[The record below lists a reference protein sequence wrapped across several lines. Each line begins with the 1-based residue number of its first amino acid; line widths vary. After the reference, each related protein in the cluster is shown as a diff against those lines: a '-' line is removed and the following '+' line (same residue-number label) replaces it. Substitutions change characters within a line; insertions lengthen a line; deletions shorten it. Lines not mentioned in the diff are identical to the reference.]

1 MNGEPEPDDPFARG
15 PGADA
20 AADAGGVAAPEGD
33 GPDRAERDRE
43 TRRAIEAVLMAATEP
58 VEAGV
63 LAQLTEVPVAAIE
76 AAVAELAD
84 GYEAEGRGFVIS
96 RVAGGYRFQTAPDL
110 APYVERFVLEGQH
123 ARLSGAAL
131 ETLAI
136 VAYKQPI
143 SRSQVSAIRGVN
155 VDAVLQTL
163 VKRGYVDEVARDPG
177 PGQAVL
183 YGTTRTFLERLELDS
198 LDDLPPL
205 GDFVPDA
212 SIVEVLERGLRVT
225 EDAATDPDGAPVVEV
240 DVVEVDVIEVDVLDV
255 VEVDV
260 IDVEP
265 DAVTEDQALDL
276 ADAYGI
282 DGEEA
287 AEAEAA
293 ELVVVDEIRIV
304 GDVAIETV
312 EVYEADGAEAGAID
326 AEGPRAGG

>member
-1 MNGEPEPDDPFARG
+1 MTDGYEAPEPESL
-15 PGADA
+15 
-20 AADAGGVAAPEGD
+20 EGQRD
-33 GPDRAERDRE
+33 TFERDRE

-76 AAVAELAD
+76 LAVEELATA
-84 GYEAEGRGFVIS
+84 YEAEGRGFVIA

-225 EDAATDPDGAPVVEV
+225 EDAATDLAAAEDVADDTVEAEIVEDDMTETRIVEV
-240 DVVEVDVIEVDVLDV
+240 AVVAVVDVTA
-255 VEVDV
+255 
-260 IDVEP
+260 EP

-276 ADAYGI
+276 ADAYGV

-287 AEAEAA
+287 VEAEAD
-293 ELVVVDEIRIV
+293 EVVIVEVIDVVDVDATEVNVTEV
-304 GDVAIETV
+304 GV
-312 EVYEADGAEAGAID
+312 EG
-326 AEGPRAGG
+326 RANG